1 MLFPLVAV
9 YPFLISVLRFRRI
22 EAVKKKYAYSTRERM
37 AKMTDNEAHEILNII
52 SDLEFPA
59 MFEKGLQ
66 LALFRS
72 MRK

>member
-1 MLFPLVAV
+1 
-9 YPFLISVLRFRRI
+9 
-22 EAVKKKYAYSTRERM
+22 M
-37 AKMTDNEAHEILNII
+37 AKMTDTEAHEILKLI

-72 MRK
+72 MVFLCDHLDLN